1 MAKNKKNEVEQVLDG
16 VGQLVD
22 DVAPEAKVEVKV
34 EVKPD
39 PIKAAK
45 KKKRLW
51 MHG

>member
-22 DVAPEAKVEVKV
+22 DVAPEAKVEVK
-34 EVKPD
+34 PD
-39 PIKAAK
+39 PIKAVK